1 MENKYLLEYCQ
12 EYSQKI
18 TREVFGRGELVIDS
32 SKIATRYL
40 HKGFFLDFIA
50 ALPLPQVLI
59 WIIIPNLGET
69 AWAGAAYNLMLYML
83 ASHVLGACWYLL
95 SIERQE
101 ACWKSVCK
109 MEESSCK
116 YDFFDCNMVKDSVRA
131 SWFITSNVTNLCS
144 PNGHFYQFG
153 IYGDAVTSKVTTSA
167 FFNKYFFCLWW
178 GLRNLSSLGQSLLTS
193 TFVGEIMFAIVIATL
208 GLVLFGLLIGN
219 MQTYLQSTTARS
231 KSSII

>member
-1 MENKYLLEYCQ
+1 MIHWTQTLLLF
-12 EYSQKI
+12 S
-18 TREVFGRGELVIDS
+18 
-32 SKIATRYL
+32 
-40 HKGFFLDFIA
+40 
-50 ALPLPQVLI
+50 
-59 WIIIPNLGET
+59 
-69 AWAGAAYNLMLYML
+69 LMK
-83 ASHVLGACWYLL
+83 VLGACWYLL

-178 GLRNLSSLGQSLLTS
+178 GLRNLRYVLLGFSYVLVVLPL
-193 TFVGEIMFAIVIATL
+193 FL
-208 GLVLFGLLIGN
+208 GLINRKLI
-219 MQTYLQSTTARS
+219 Y
-231 KSSII
+231 